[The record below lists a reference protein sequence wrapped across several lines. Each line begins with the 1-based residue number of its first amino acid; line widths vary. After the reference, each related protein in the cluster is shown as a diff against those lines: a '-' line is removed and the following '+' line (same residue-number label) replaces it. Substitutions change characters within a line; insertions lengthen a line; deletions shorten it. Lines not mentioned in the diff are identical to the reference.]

1 MKELCKNLGV
11 NIIGCIDKSEII
23 DRISR
28 SDRVIITAGVPQ
40 MKMTEEELYSKNVA
54 ELRHLLLSFGLSCEG
69 ALEKSELRQK
79 LLDSERIALIDR
91 PAESSESNAS
101 TATATA
107 TRNTN
112 MNLKVSGEEI
122 ESSEEHSGVKSS
134 PFTATQ
140 LREMKLSELRKHCEV
155 HGVSIKDCI
164 DKEEVLQRILSSQSA
179 AAILSSPTAS
189 SASSAPLSSS
199 SSTISKVQLSREIL
213 AQLPIREL
221 RNIMET
227 YGINSQN
234 CLYRSDII
242 ERLQNCNKI
251 QIVD

>member
-1 MKELCKNLGV
+1 
-11 NIIGCIDKSEII
+11 
-23 DRISR
+23 
-28 SDRVIITAGVPQ
+28 

-79 LLDSERIALIDR
+79 LLDSERIALINR

-101 TATATA
+101 TARNT
-107 TRNTN
+107 NTN

-122 ESSEEHSGVKSS
+122 ESSEERSGDKSS

-155 HGVSIKDCI
+155 NGVSIKDCI
-164 DKEEVLQRILSSQSA
+164 DKEEVLQRILSSQSS
-179 AAILSSPTAS
+179 AAISSSPTVS
-189 SASSAPLSSS
+189 STSSPPLSSSS

-251 QIVD
+251 QIID